1 MWITVSNY
9 HVICI
14 HEFKIETLGL
24 FLYFKPLFMNW
35 LFINKGWIYNI
46 YTHAHTHIYIY
57 YTCTQNIYYMH
68 SGLFEIFLVWV
79 TFMIRKHNNKFAIF
93 YGTNLDLVYFL

>member
-1 MWITVSNY
+1 M
-9 HVICI
+9 
-14 HEFKIETLGL
+14 
-24 FLYFKPLFMNW
+24 
-35 LFINKGWIYNI
+35 
-46 YTHAHTHIYIY
+46 HTHIYIY

-93 YGTNLDLVYFL
+93 YGTDLDLVYFL